1 MEEVLAEGRK
11 VLVFSSFVRHLDLLA
26 AYLRTEGKD
35 FAMLTGQTADRKQQ
49 VEKFQQ
55 DANCQIFLISLK
67 AGGFG
72 LNLVEASCVFLLD
85 PWWNPA
91 AEAQAMDRVH
101 RIGQK
106 DRVTVYKFITANTVE
121 EKILKLQE
129 QKSAMNDQLF
139 EEQDGAALSGPLSIE
154 ALQSILLAKV

>member
-1 MEEVLAEGRK
+1 
-11 VLVFSSFVRHLDLLA
+11 
-26 AYLRTEGKD
+26 
-35 FAMLTGQTADRKQQ
+35 
-49 VEKFQQ
+49 
-55 DANCQIFLISLK
+55 
-67 AGGFG
+67 
-72 LNLVEASCVFLLD
+72 
-85 PWWNPA
+85 
-91 AEAQAMDRVH
+91 MDRVH

-139 EEQDGAALSGPLSIE
+139 EEREGHAISGSLSIE